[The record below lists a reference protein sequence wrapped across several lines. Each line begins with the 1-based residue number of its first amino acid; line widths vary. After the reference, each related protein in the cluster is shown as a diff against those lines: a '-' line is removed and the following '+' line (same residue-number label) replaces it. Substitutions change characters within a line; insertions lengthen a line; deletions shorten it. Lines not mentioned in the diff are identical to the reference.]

1 MIVFRWFALIAIHAL
16 CVIGTQ
22 AIAQEQPSGSGT
34 GFYVTSDGWIVTNA
48 HVVENC
54 ARIKVVG
61 RGEVTEWKID
71 AQNDLATLQDPGA
84 ATVPIPI
91 RNETVRLGEDVAA
104 LGYPLADILSSSIKI
119 TAGNIN
125 SLLGLAD
132 DTRYLQISTPVQPG
146 NSGGPVVDRNGRL
159 VGVVTARLKAG
170 ASGEATAAPQN
181 VNFAIKASVLEL
193 FLQSRGVA
201 FLKADTPENTLTTA
215 DLAER
220 IAPSVVQLLCYTA
233 EKSVEVPPVESETR
247 PVALEPFK
255 PLRQLDNRDVIGFD
269 YATLKDVSAE
279 QCLDAC
285 KQDSRCLAATYNKPA
300 KYCFL
305 KNGAAV
311 TVVNRDALGIVSA
324 DVASG
329 VIETGF
335 AIASN
340 RDKPGG
346 DYLHLRQSSF
356 VGCFVACAQDQRCLA
371 FSYVRKSNSC
381 WLKARRGRTVKR
393 RGVDLGV
400 K

>member
-1 MIVFRWFALIAIHAL
+1 MIAFRWFAFIAIHAFCL
-16 CVIGTQ
+16 IGAQ

-61 RGEVTEWKID
+61 RGEVAEWKID
-71 AQNDLATLQDPGA
+71 AKNDLATLQSPGA
-84 ATVPIPI
+84 TTAPIPV
-91 RNETVRLGEDVAA
+91 RGEPRLGEDVAA
-104 LGYPLADILSSSIKI
+104 LGYPLASILSSSIKI
-119 TAGNIN
+119 TTGNIN
-125 SLLGLAD
+125 SLLGMAD
-132 DTRYLQISTPVQPG
+132 DTRYLQISAPVQPG
-146 NSGGPVVDRNGRL
+146 NSGGPVVDRSGHL
-159 VGVVTARLKAG
+159 VGVVTAGLKAG
-170 ASGEATAAPQN
+170 ASGDSSVPPQN
-181 VNFAIKASVLEL
+181 VNFAIKASVLEI
-193 FLQSRGVA
+193 FLQSRGIA
-201 FLKADTPENTLTTA
+201 FLKADTLENTLTTA

-220 IAPSVVQLLCYTA
+220 IAPSVVQLLCYAA
-233 EKSVEVPPVESETR
+233 EKSATAPPVQSETR

-269 YATLKDVSAE
+269 YATLKDVSGQ

-285 KQDSRCLAATYNKPA
+285 KKDSRCLAATYNKPA

-311 TVVNRDALGIVSA
+311 TVVNRDALGIISA
-324 DVASG
+324 DIAAG
-329 VIETGF
+329 ILETGF
-335 AIASN
+335 AIASD

-346 DYLHLRQSSF
+346 DYMHLRQSSF

-371 FSYVRKSNSC
+371 FSYVRKNHSC
-381 WLKARRGRTVKR
+381 WLKARAGATVRRT
-393 RGVDLGV
+393 GVDLGV